1 MTTTAQ
7 PEMSA
12 TDTDDPSGS
21 TKIVPSPQDHPK
33 ENGEDAAASLKY
45 SLLGPSLLK
54 AGQDTVDQLKVSEII
69 YNASRGSKYFNRE
82 EARDRS
88 LTAKIDQILSKKR
101 ELEKL
106 DLGHELRV
114 ADSLIAQLELS
125 RDLSQYIVH
134 VDCDAFYAAV
144 EQLDRPEL
152 KDLPFAVGGGVLT
165 TCNYVARKYGCRSG
179 MAGFV
184 AKKLCPELILLPIS
198 FDKYTAKAGEV
209 REIISEYDPNFESA
223 SIDEAYLNIT
233 DYCTRHAMAPADAVA
248 KMRSDIHERTSITVS
263 AGIAANTRLAK
274 ICSNMN
280 KPNGQYFLPSERVAI
295 LEFMRDLPCRK
306 VNGIGRV
313 FERELAAL
321 GIHTLGDIYS
331 NRQYLRNLFGEKA
344 SEFFVHCFLGLGR
357 TCVKPAETYERKSVG
372 TESTFRDMSDPTE
385 LRNKLRRTS
394 EDLEQDLRR
403 AECKGRTL
411 CLKVKLHTFE
421 VLTRQ
426 TVLPRALHLAT
437 DLYNHALPMLTKL
450 EQEIPGMKLRLMGLR
465 CTNIATTKKPNSMA
479 FFGLKSRGNRS
490 EGYETT
496 SAKKTTNLD
505 GGKWETR
512 PVGIS
517 AVLSGEQGAQGTRET
532 KLTGRDSP
540 SQSASHSDGDEITSH
555 SRQHDGEP
563 LFAEPEWWNCPICN
577 RLQVAE
583 ERRFNDHIDLC
594 LSRQAIRDT
603 IQKEAVMPS
612 QEPKTLKM
620 EHKKPKERKRGRHA
634 TTPDPKQKRLC
645 FG

>member
-7 PEMSA
+7 PETSG

-21 TKIVPSPQDHPK
+21 TKNLPPPQDHPK

-54 AGQDTVDQLKVSEII
+54 AGQDTVDQSKVSEII
-69 YNASRGSKYFNRE
+69 YNASRGSKFFNRE
-82 EARDRS
+82 EARDKS

-101 ELEKL
+101 QLEKL
-106 DLGHELRV
+106 DLGYELRV

-125 RDLSQYIVH
+125 RDLSQHIVH

-184 AKKLCPELILLPIS
+184 AKKLCPELILLPIN

-209 REIISEYDPNFESA
+209 REIIAEYDPNFESA

-233 DYCTRHAMAPADAVA
+233 DYCTRHAMAPADAVG
-248 KMRSDIHERTSITVS
+248 KMRSEIHEKTSITVS

-280 KPNGQYFLPSERVAI
+280 KPNGQYVLPSERVAI
-295 LEFMRDLPCRK
+295 MEFMRDLPCRK

-313 FERELAAL
+313 FERELAAV
-321 GIHTLGDIYS
+321 GIHTLGDICS
-331 NRQYLRNLFGEKA
+331 NRQYLRQLFGEKA
-344 SEFFVHCFLGLGR
+344 YEFLVHCYLGLGR

-426 TVLPRALHLAT
+426 VVLPRAVHLAT
-437 DLYNHALPMLTKL
+437 ELYSHALPMLTKL

-465 CTNIATTKKPNSMA
+465 
-479 FFGLKSRGNRS
+479 
-490 EGYETT
+490 
-496 SAKKTTNLD
+496 SA
-505 GGKWETR
+505 G
-512 PVGIS
+512 
-517 AVLSGEQGAQGTRET
+517 
-532 KLTGRDSP
+532 
-540 SQSASHSDGDEITSH
+540 
-555 SRQHDGEP
+555 
-563 LFAEPEWWNCPICN
+563 
-577 RLQVAE
+577 
-583 ERRFNDHIDLC
+583 
-594 LSRQAIRDT
+594 
-603 IQKEAVMPS
+603 
-612 QEPKTLKM
+612 
-620 EHKKPKERKRGRHA
+620 
-634 TTPDPKQKRLC
+634 
-645 FG
+645 

>member
-1 MTTTAQ
+1 MTTTTQ
-7 PEMSA
+7 PE
-12 TDTDDPSGS
+12 PSGTNTYDS
-21 TKIVPSPQDHPK
+21 GGLTENSPPPENTSK
-33 ENGEDAAASLKY
+33 ESNEDAAASLKY

-54 AGQDTVDQLKVSEII
+54 AGQDTVDQAKVSDII
-69 YNASRGSKYFNRE
+69 YNASRGSKFFNRE
-82 EARDRS
+82 EARDKS

-101 ELEKL
+101 QLERL

-114 ADSLIAQLELS
+114 ADNLIAQLETS
-125 RDLSQYIVH
+125 RDLSQHIVH

-165 TCNYVARKYGCRSG
+165 TCNYIARKYGCRSG

-184 AKKLCPELILLPIS
+184 AKKLCPELILLPIN

-209 REIISEYDPNFESA
+209 REIIAEYDPNFESA

-233 DYCTRHAMAPADAVA
+233 NYCTQHAMTAADAVA
-248 KMRSDIHERTSITVS
+248 KMRREIHEKTSITVS

-280 KPNGQYFLPSERVAI
+280 KPNGQYVLASERAAI
-295 LEFMRDLPCRK
+295 MEFMRHLPCRK

-313 FERELAAL
+313 FERELAAV
-321 GIHTLGDIYS
+321 GIHTLGDIYPH
-331 NRQYLRNLFGEKA
+331 RQYLRQLFGEKA
-344 SEFFVHCFLGLGR
+344 YEFLIHCYLGLGR

-372 TESTFRDMSDPTE
+372 TESTFRDMSDPTQ
-385 LRNKLRRTS
+385 LRSKLVGLA
-394 EDLEQDLRR
+394 EALEQDMRR

-426 TVLPRALHLAT
+426 VVVPRAIHLAP
-437 DLYNHALPMLTKL
+437 DLYNYALPMLTKL

-465 CTNIATTKKPNSMA
+465 CTQLVSTKKPDTMA
-479 FFGLKSRGNRS
+479 FFGLKPRS
-490 EGYETT
+490 NAPEGHDTT
-496 SAKKTTNLD
+496 PSNKTENMD
-505 GGKWETR
+505 GVEWEEGPTA
-512 PVGIS
+512 IS
-517 AVLSGEQGAQGTRET
+517 AATEEQGAQDKT
-532 KLTGRDSP
+532 KAKPTGPVSP
-540 SQSASHSDGDEITSH
+540 SQVIPIKDGNDGGP
-555 SRQHDGEP
+555 RQQRVDGEA
-563 LFAEPEWWNCPICN
+563 LVTEPEWWDCPICE
-577 RLQVAE
+577 RPQVADE
-583 ERRFNDHIDLC
+583 KRFNDHIDLC
-594 LSRQAIRDT
+594 LSRQAIRET
-603 IQKEAVMPS
+603 IQEGAAIPPPELRPS
-612 QEPKTLKM
+612 KM
-620 EHKKPKERKRGRHA
+620 EPKKPKEKKRGRQA